1 MKLSQSFAKRL
12 SLYIFTIAGIIF
24 IVTIM
29 VVGGFSRSILTK
41 EAESKVANLLE
52 AAIGDIENVLSNV
65 EAATLN
71 SVWIVKENRM
81 DPEYIKTIPSHLVR
95 DNDYVVG
102 STVAFIPN
110 YYPSKGFYYAPY
122 SYIDENTGEQR
133 LIQLGNANNDY
144 PTQDWFQIPYMLK
157 KAWWSEPYYD
167 EGGGQQM
174 MITYSV
180 PIIDEDGNVFA
191 IITADVSL
199 KALTKYV
206 DEIKPYKESY
216 VLLVSANASF
226 ISHPD
231 PNAILN
237 ETLFSDIMGTLKN
250 DPELMDL
257 GKQMI
262 DGKTG
267 TAEFTNIEGTR
278 CFASFSPVMNGWSMA
293 IVCSYSSVLAQLQTM
308 GIVLI
313 LILIIGLAVLVF
325 LCGRIIKRLTQP
337 LSQFSDSALEI
348 AQGNFNTRLPV
359 IHSKDE
365 MLRLHDSFEY
375 MQNSLTTY
383 IAELKTVTSA
393 KQRIES
399 ELSIAR
405 AIQLGMVPKNFS
417 DRVYAI
423 LNPAKEVGGDLYDF
437 VEKDGFLYFAIGDVS
452 GKGVPAAL
460 YMAVTRSTFRS
471 LVGLDLSMEEVA
483 EGLNSTVCE
492 GNDTEMFVTFFIGRL
507 NLSDGM
513 LEYCNGGHNAII
525 IAHPDGTAEYLHAK
539 ANLAGGVF
547 KEFKYQSE
555 KVQIERGSYL
565 VLYTD
570 GVSEAEKEN
579 KDQYGDDRLLDFV
592 TNAEKTSVKD
602 LAENLLADVRSFT
615 AGAEQNDDITI
626 MTISA

>member
-570 GVSEAEKEN
+570 GVSEAEKED